1 MMPRT
6 MNAYAKC
13 PSAELTREATKN
25 GSRIAAIISG
35 DVSTH
40 GIGSV
45 ITVAAQTGTCTLPP
59 SVRITGR

>member
-1 MMPRT
+1 
-6 MNAYAKC
+6 
-13 PSAELTREATKN
+13 
-25 GSRIAAIISG
+25 
-35 DVSTH
+35 VSTH